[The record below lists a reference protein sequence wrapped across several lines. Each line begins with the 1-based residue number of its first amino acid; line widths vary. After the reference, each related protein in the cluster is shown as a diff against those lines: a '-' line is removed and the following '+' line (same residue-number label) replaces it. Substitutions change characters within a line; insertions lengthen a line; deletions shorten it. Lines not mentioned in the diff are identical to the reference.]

1 MDNLPE
7 IPGYEVLSQLSEGG
21 MSTVYLGIQKNL
33 KRKTAI
39 KVLEPDLS
47 KKKKI
52 EDLFIQEAQIAANLQ
67 HSNII
72 QIFDAGK
79 IDNYYYTV
87 MEYLEESL
95 KDRMQQYPD
104 GKMPPKT
111 AIKIIKKIM
120 GALDFAHWQGVF
132 HRDIK
137 PNNIMFRRDSTP
149 VLIDFGI
156 SLLFAAK
163 EESDGTAEEEEKIM
177 GTIHYM
183 SPEQCLNK
191 RDIDGRSDIYSM
203 GVVLYEMLTGKKPYE
218 GDTQLKIAIKHA
230 KDPVPGLPG
239 KLSLYQPLLNGM
251 MAKKRSHRIS
261 SGAQFMELLEKID
274 SSSVGDYDY
283 APDEW
288 EDTVIMKFDKSSDTE
303 ERKIKSFIKTS
314 IKKLKSF
321 LGR

>member
-1 MDNLPE
+1 MGNLPE

-33 KRKTAI
+33 KRKIAI
-39 KVLEPDLS
+39 KVLEPGLS
-47 KKKKI
+47 KRKKI
-52 EDLFIQEAQIAANLQ
+52 EDLFTQEAQIAANLQ

-79 IDNYYYTV
+79 IHNYYYTV

-156 SLLFAAK
+156 SLLFAVRD
-163 EESDGTAEEEEKIM
+163 ESDASAEKEEKIM

-191 RDIDGRSDIYSM
+191 RDIDGRSDIYSI

-218 GDTQLKIAIKHA
+218 GETQLSIAVKHA
-230 KDPVPGLPG
+230 KDPVPSLPG
-239 KLSLYQPLLNGM
+239 RLSLY
-251 MAKKRSHRIS
+251 
-261 SGAQFMELLEKID
+261 
-274 SSSVGDYDY
+274 
-283 APDEW
+283 
-288 EDTVIMKFDKSSDTE
+288 
-303 ERKIKSFIKTS
+303 
-314 IKKLKSF
+314 
-321 LGR
+321 

>member
-1 MDNLPE
+1 MGNVPE

-39 KVLEPDLS
+39 KILEPALS
-47 KKKKI
+47 KRKKI

-79 IDNYYYTV
+79 IHNYYYTI

-95 KDRMQQYPD
+95 KDRMQQSPE
-104 GKMPPKT
+104 GKMPPQT
-111 AIKIIKKIM
+111 ALKIIRKIM
-120 GALDFAHWQGVF
+120 SALDFAHWQGVF

-156 SLLFAAK
+156 SLLFAAR
-163 EESDGTAEEEEKIM
+163 EESDSSTEEEKKIM

-191 RDIDGRSDIYSM
+191 KDIDGRSDIYSM
-203 GVVLYEMLTGKKPYE
+203 GVLLYEMLTGKKPYE
-218 GDTQLKIAIKHA
+218 GDSELNIAVKHA
-230 KDPVPGLPG
+230 KDPVPRLPG
-239 KLSLYQPLLNGM
+239 ELNKYQPLIDGM
-251 MAKKRSHRIS
+251 MAKKRRHRIS
-261 SGAQFMELLEKID
+261 SGAQFMELLEKIEI
-274 SSSVGDYDY
+274 SSTGEFY
-283 APDEW
+283 PDEW
-288 EDTVIMKFDKSSDTE
+288 EDTVITSFDIPRPTVKQ
-303 ERKIKSFIKTS
+303 RLKSFIKTS

-321 LGR
+321 PRG

>member
-1 MDNLPE
+1 MSNLPE

-33 KRKTAI
+33 KRKIAI
-39 KVLEPDLS
+39 KVLEPGLS

-79 IDNYYYTV
+79 IHNYYYTV

-95 KDRMQQYPD
+95 KDRMQQYPE

-111 AIKIIKKIM
+111 ALKIIKKIM

-156 SLLFAAK
+156 SLLFAARP
-163 EESDGTAEEEEKIM
+163 ESEVSTEEEEKIM

-218 GDTQLKIAIKHA
+218 GETQLKIAIKHA
-230 KDPVPGLPG
+230 KDPVPSLPG
-239 KLSLYQPLLNGM
+239 KLSRYQPLIDGM
-251 MAKKRSHRIS
+251 MAKKRKYRFS

-274 SSSVGDYDY
+274 RSSAGDYDY
-283 APDEW
+283 VPDEW
-288 EDTVIMKFDKSSDTE
+288 EDTVITKFNQPPRTVKQ
-303 ERKIKSFIKTS
+303 RLKWFIKARV
-314 IKKLKSF
+314 KKLKSF
-321 LGR
+321 VGR